1 MVGFSQACRS
11 PVVNDLI
18 AWPLVLWQQH
28 KAMQGTDRR
37 LHMNVGEGVDVS
49 VEEDANEPA

>member
-1 MVGFSQACRS
+1 MVS
-11 PVVNDLI
+11 DLI

-37 LHMNVGEGVDVS
+37 LQTVGEGVDVS